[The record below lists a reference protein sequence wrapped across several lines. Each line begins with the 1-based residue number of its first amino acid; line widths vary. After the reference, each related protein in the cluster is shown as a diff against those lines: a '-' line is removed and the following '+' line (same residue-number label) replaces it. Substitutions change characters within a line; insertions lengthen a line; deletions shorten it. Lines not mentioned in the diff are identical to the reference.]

1 MAAAMGSGSKKTV
14 LATKRPKP
22 AAADVTASDE
32 EDGLQRELRLGGSV
46 AMIVGI
52 VIGSGIF
59 LGVNRVAAGSGSVGL
74 MLLVWVLAGLLTLMG
89 ALCYAELGTMM
100 PKAGGE
106 YVFLRK
112 GMGALPAFLSGWT
125 AFTINM
131 AGSAAALALIFA
143 EQLDALKPAGFEHIV
158 SERFSFSLTA
168 IGLILVLS
176 IVNYFGVKYGGRVQS
191 TFAILKGVLIVGL
204 AIAAVTYAGD
214 AIGDTTGGLFG
225 QNNVE
230 GTDTASGFSLTAF
243 LGLAMVA
250 ALFAYD
256 GWTDLVRVGS
266 EVRDP
271 QRNIPRATIIALLS
285 IIGLYVLISLGY
297 LKVLGFDGF
306 ANGAAVGFESERS
319 VASNAASVIFGDVG
333 QRIVAAMILISVF
346 GGLNGVVL
354 SGPRIYF
361 AMARDRM
368 FPKVFGRVNRH
379 HAPANAIWVQ
389 AAISIVFV
397 LAFNFDELSEN
408 VVFVSFFFYGLTA
421 LGLILLRRTHPEL
434 ERPYKVPFYPW
445 LPIAYIAVA
454 WAFVLYLV
462 VDVFADFNF
471 ARLMGILIVLAGV
484 PIFFWTRR
492 RLVAN
497 GEKVPPVW
505 GPDK

>member
-1 MAAAMGSGSKKTV
+1 MAAAMATATAKK
-14 LATKRPKP
+14 ATSPKAP
-22 AAADVTASDE
+22 VTGVE
-32 EDGLQRELRLGGSV
+32 EEEPDGLRRELRLGGSV

-59 LGVNRVAAGSGSVGL
+59 LGVNRVAAGTGSVSL
-74 MLLVWVLAGLLTLMG
+74 MLLVWVLAGLMTLMG

-143 EQLDALKPAGFEHIV
+143 EQLDALKPAGFEHLV
-158 SERFSFSLTA
+158 SERFSYSLTA

-204 AIAAVTYAGD
+204 AIAAISFAGD
-214 AIGDTTGGLFG
+214 AVGDTSGFFG

-230 GTDTASGFSLTAF
+230 NTPTAAGFSMVGF
-243 LGLAMVA
+243 LSLAMVA

-266 EVRDP
+266 EVKNP
-271 QRNIPRATIIALLS
+271 QRNIPRATAIALLS
-285 IIGLYVLISLGY
+285 IIGLYIVISLGY
-297 LKVLGFDGF
+297 LNVLGFDGF
-306 ANGAAVGFESERS
+306 ANGQSVGFESERS
-319 VASNAASVIFGDVG
+319 VASNAASVLFGDVG
-333 QRIVAAMILISVF
+333 QGLVAAMILVSVF

-368 FPKVFGRVNRH
+368 FPKMFGQVNRH
-379 HAPANAIWVQ
+379 QAPANAIWVQ

-397 LAFNFDELSEN
+397 LAFNFDELSDN
-408 VVFVSFFFYGLTA
+408 VVFISFFFYGLTA
-421 LGLILLRRTHPEL
+421 LGLIMLRRSHPEL
-434 ERPYKVPFYPW
+434 ERPYKVPLYPV

-454 WAFVLYLV
+454 WTFVLYLLF
-462 VDVFADFNF
+462 DVFASFNL
-471 ARLMGILIVLAGV
+471 ARLAGILIVLLGIPV
-484 PIFFWTRR
+484 FFWYRR
-492 RLVAN
+492 RLQKN
-497 GEKVPPVW
+497 GEQVPPLW
-505 GPDK
+505 GSEKA